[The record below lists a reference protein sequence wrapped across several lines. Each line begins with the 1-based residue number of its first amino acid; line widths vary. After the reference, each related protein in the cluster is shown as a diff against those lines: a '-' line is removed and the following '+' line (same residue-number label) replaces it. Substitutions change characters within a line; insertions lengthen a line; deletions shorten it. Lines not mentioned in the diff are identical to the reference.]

1 MLVKWTGMI
10 QFRLSPKAC
19 CLQIYVAWTEEDEKQ
34 DATLQDDV
42 VEYLELEAGE
52 RESDGE
58 EEEQS
63 RKRSRRDLLE
73 DRIQR
78 YKERGTAFNKPTG
91 CIMYDIAHT
100 MHKSENFHLW

>member
-1 MLVKWTGMI
+1 M
-10 QFRLSPKAC
+10 
-19 CLQIYVAWTEEDEKQ
+19 AWTVEDEQQ
-34 DATLQDDV
+34 DASLQDDV
-42 VEYLELEAGE
+42 VEYLELEAEE
-52 RESDGE
+52 RESGGE

-78 YKERGTAFNKPTG
+78 YKERGTTFNKPTG